1 MKKVRNKRIMNTNDL
16 GALDNVTKDFEIFK
30 SRVANAVLDYMEMQS
45 DSELVECLEKT
56 SVFLNN
62 ISFQMTK
69 VFECQE
75 QASKNHNDLFEI
87 GDDLFSNNK
96 SVLAG
101 RRCPPESQTPQFW
114 AGGLKTNNPPP
125 PY

>member
-1 MKKVRNKRIMNTNDL
+1 MKKASNKRITNTNDL

-56 SVFLNN
+56 SMFLNN
-62 ISFQMTK
+62 ISFQMEK

-75 QASKNHNDLFEI
+75 KVSKNHNDLFEI
-87 GDDLFSNNK
+87 GDDLFSTNK
-96 SVLAG
+96 SA
-101 RRCPPESQTPQFW
+101 SSN
-114 AGGLKTNNPPP
+114 AIH
-125 PY
+125 

>member
-1 MKKVRNKRIMNTNDL
+1 MKKVSNKRVINTNDL

-45 DSELVECLEKT
+45 DSELFECLQKT

-62 ISFQMTK
+62 ISFQMEK

-75 QASKNHNDLFEI
+75 QASKNRNDLFEI
-87 GDDLFSNNK
+87 GDDLFSTNK
-96 SVLAG
+96 SA
-101 RRCPPESQTPQFW
+101 SSN
-114 AGGLKTNNPPP
+114 AIH
-125 PY
+125 

>member
-1 MKKVRNKRIMNTNDL
+1 MKKVSNKRITNANDL
-16 GALDNVTKDFEIFK
+16 RALDSITKDFEIFK

-56 SVFLNN
+56 SMFLNN
-62 ISFQMTK
+62 ISFQMEK

-87 GDDLFSNNK
+87 GDDLFSSNK
-96 SVLAG
+96 SA
-101 RRCPPESQTPQFW
+101 SSN
-114 AGGLKTNNPPP
+114 AIH
-125 PY
+125 

>member
-1 MKKVRNKRIMNTNDL
+1 MKKVSNKRIMNTNDL
-16 GALDNVTKDFEIFK
+16 EALDKVTKDFEIFK

-45 DSELVECLEKT
+45 DSELVECLQKT

-62 ISFQMTK
+62 ISFQMEK

-87 GDDLFSNNK
+87 GDDLFSTNK
-96 SVLAG
+96 SA
-101 RRCPPESQTPQFW
+101 SSN
-114 AGGLKTNNPPP
+114 AIH
-125 PY
+125 

>member
-1 MKKVRNKRIMNTNDL
+1 MKKASNKKIMNANDL

-62 ISFQMTK
+62 ISFQMEK
-69 VFECQE
+69 VFECRE
-75 QASKNHNDLFEI
+75 QASKNHNDFFEI
-87 GDDLFSNNK
+87 GDDLFSTSK
-96 SVLAG
+96 SA
-101 RRCPPESQTPQFW
+101 SSN
-114 AGGLKTNNPPP
+114 AIH
-125 PY
+125 

>member
-1 MKKVRNKRIMNTNDL
+1 MKKLSNKRIMNTNDL
-16 GALDNVTKDFEIFK
+16 EALDNVTKDFEIFK

-56 SVFLNN
+56 SMFLNN
-62 ISFQMTK
+62 ISFQMEK

-87 GDDLFSNNK
+87 GDDLFSSNK
-96 SVLAG
+96 SA
-101 RRCPPESQTPQFW
+101 SSN
-114 AGGLKTNNPPP
+114 AIH
-125 PY
+125 

>member
-1 MKKVRNKRIMNTNDL
+1 MKKVSKKGIINTNDL

-45 DSELVECLEKT
+45 DTELVECLEKT
-56 SVFLNN
+56 SMFLNN
-62 ISFQMTK
+62 ISFQMEK

-87 GDDLFSNNK
+87 GDDLFSTNK
-96 SVLAG
+96 SA
-101 RRCPPESQTPQFW
+101 SSN
-114 AGGLKTNNPPP
+114 AIH
-125 PY
+125 

>member
-1 MKKVRNKRIMNTNDL
+1 MKKVSNKRIMNTNDL
-16 GALDNVTKDFEIFK
+16 EALDNVTKDFEIFK

-62 ISFQMTK
+62 ISFQMEK

-87 GDDLFSNNK
+87 GDDLFSTNK
-96 SVLAG
+96 SA
-101 RRCPPESQTPQFW
+101 SSN
-114 AGGLKTNNPPP
+114 AIH
-125 PY
+125 